1 MKKTFKQIANQV
13 ERIYSL
19 YCKGF
24 GTRKML
30 ERAEKF
36 MAEQPNV
43 GLCF

>member
-1 MKKTFKQIANQV
+1 MKKTFKQVADQI
-13 ERIYSL
+13 ERIYKL
-19 YCKGF
+19 YLKGF